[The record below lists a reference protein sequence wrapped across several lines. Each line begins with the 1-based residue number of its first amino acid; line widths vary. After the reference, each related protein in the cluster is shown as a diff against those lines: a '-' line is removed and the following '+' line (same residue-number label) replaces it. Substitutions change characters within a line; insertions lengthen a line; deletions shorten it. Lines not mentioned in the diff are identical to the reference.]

1 MAENGNPFIRLGD
14 DGANA
19 PQLRYSVPES
29 TDYVGT
35 SIIAVDIDPAL
46 LNQATRDRLRDN
58 LRRKRERRPV
68 APDDLRLS
76 GLSLTARSPG
86 VASLAT
92 RADVRTAVATAP
104 SSFIVRPQDGLIGFA
119 GFDLVAPTPR
129 PDETIAP
136 QILFFE
142 KLKISTFLGNY
153 GAGRV
158 IKTFSLF
165 PGEKTTISVRTFK
178 KVTETETEKVNV
190 GSSILDSVTE
200 EAALDFESSILSETA
215 FKYEDSESDILNSQ
229 RDYSKEDKSG
239 SASALWGLAKASG
252 QTVSESD
259 QTVAGEWGTRSARE
273 QSAKNV
279 SNALLKHSSRASAKR
294 DVEINTSSEA
304 TSSTTQETENERSI
318 TRQIENVNVSR
329 TLNLVFRQMVQEY
342 ISVLHL
348 TDVEIA
354 LYDETAGPYAKYPI
368 RELDQFLDDYF
379 ADDATTRAV
388 VRNGIIRELFFVFD
402 YLDRPRQFLQL
413 ASLELPIQSIDE
425 LDGLALPERI
435 EYLRVRKDMR
445 ERLEDREFIEVQGV
459 ILKESV
465 ITMRTEGVVVDA
477 FLGQGEA
484 LDAYSQ
490 GLQSEQVRELTLA
503 NDLKE
508 AERLKLELGS
518 RIVSGGD
525 VERATIFAQVFPCC
539 DDHESDEEDGAE
551 D

>member
-14 DGANA
+14 DGENA
-19 PQLRYSVPES
+19 PKLRYSIPES

-46 LNQATRDRLRDN
+46 LNQATRDRLQEN
-58 LRRKRERRPV
+58 LRRKRERGPIV
-68 APDDLRLS
+68 PDDIGLS
-76 GLSLTARSPG
+76 GLSLSTLSPG

-92 RADVRTAVATAP
+92 RTEVRTAVAGAP
-104 SSFIVRPQDGLIGFA
+104 SSFIVRPRDGLIGFA

-129 PDETIAP
+129 PGETIAP
-136 QILFFE
+136 KILFFE

-215 FKYEDSESDILNSQ
+215 FKYEESESDILNSQ
-229 RDYSKEDKSG
+229 RDFSKEDKSG

-273 QSAKNV
+273 QSGKNV

-304 TSSTTQETENERSI
+304 TASTTEETENERSI

-354 LYDETAGPYAKYPI
+354 IYDETAGPYAKYPI
-368 RELDQFLDDYF
+368 RELDQFLDNYF
-379 ADDATTRAV
+379 RNDAATRAI

-402 YLDRPRQFLQL
+402 YLDRPRQFLEL
-413 ASLELPIQSIDE
+413 ASLELPMQSIGE
-425 LDGLALPERI
+425 LDDLALPERI
-435 EYLRVRKDMR
+435 EYLRVRRDMR

-459 ILKESV
+459 ILKENV

-508 AERLKLELGS
+508 AERLKLGIGS
-518 RIVSGGD
+518 RVVKDGD
-525 VERATIFAQVFPCC
+525 AERATIFAQVFPCC
-539 DDHESDEEDGAE
+539 HDHESDEDGE
-551 D
+551 EG

>member
-1 MAENGNPFIRLGD
+1 M
-14 DGANA
+14 
-19 PQLRYSVPES
+19 
-29 TDYVGT
+29 
-35 SIIAVDIDPAL
+35 
-46 LNQATRDRLRDN
+46 
-58 LRRKRERRPV
+58 
-68 APDDLRLS
+68 
-76 GLSLTARSPG
+76 
-86 VASLAT
+86 
-92 RADVRTAVATAP
+92 
-104 SSFIVRPQDGLIGFA
+104 
-119 GFDLVAPTPR
+119 
-129 PDETIAP
+129 
-136 QILFFE
+136 
-142 KLKISTFLGNY
+142 
-153 GAGRV
+153 
-158 IKTFSLF
+158 
-165 PGEKTTISVRTFK
+165 
-178 KVTETETEKVNV
+178 
-190 GSSILDSVTE
+190 
-200 EAALDFESSILSETA
+200 
-215 FKYEDSESDILNSQ
+215 
-229 RDYSKEDKSG
+229 
-239 SASALWGLAKASG
+239 
-252 QTVSESD
+252 SESD

-273 QSAKNV
+273 QSREERIERLV
-279 SNALLKHSSRASAKR
+279 EALFPRFRQARRGDQHQLRGHIV
-294 DVEINTSSEA
+294 DDPGDGE
-304 TSSTTQETENERSI
+304 ERSI

-425 LDGLALPERI
+425 LDDLALPERI
-435 EYLRVRKDMR
+435 ELLRVHKDMR

-518 RIVSGGD
+518 RIVSDGD

-539 DDHESDEEDGAE
+539 DDHESDEENGE
-551 D
+551 EG